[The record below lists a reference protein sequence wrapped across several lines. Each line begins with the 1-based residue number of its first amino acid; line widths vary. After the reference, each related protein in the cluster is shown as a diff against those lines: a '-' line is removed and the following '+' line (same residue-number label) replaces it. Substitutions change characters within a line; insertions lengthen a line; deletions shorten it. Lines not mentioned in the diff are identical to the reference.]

1 MRARPLLLLAV
12 LLGGLLALKSLSLAD
27 GAAALFAERAYA
39 AAVSATAPEQDAE
52 GGDAAE
58 AADDGEDADEAPPP
72 PLREAARRALP
83 SASRL
88 GLERNLAERRRELD
102 QREQALDTREQLL
115 VVAEQRMNER
125 VDQLE
130 TLRDEVQGLLGQ
142 LDDRR
147 EEQIGEIVAAYLIME
162 PGDVAEV
169 FTALRGSDPETL
181 LLVAERMQGQNPRRF
196 AGVMAELTPIVAAEL
211 TTSLRARAEALE
223 AAIEAEARR
232 VVGEG

>member
-1 MRARPLLLLAV
+1 MGARPLLLLSV

-27 GAAALFAERAYA
+27 GAAAVFAERAYA
-39 AAVSATAPEQDAE
+39 AEEPPASEDERAPDAE
-52 GGDAAE
+52 AAEE
-58 AADDGEDADEAPPP
+58 AADDPPP
-72 PLREAARRALP
+72 PLRDAARRELP

-102 QREQALDTREQLL
+102 QREDALDTREQLL

-130 TLRDEVQGLLGQ
+130 ALRDEVQALLGQ

-147 EEQIGEIVAAYLIME
+147 EAQISEIVAAYLIME

-169 FTALRGSDPETL
+169 FTALRESDPQTL
-181 LLVAERMQGQNPRRF
+181 LLVAQRMQSQNPRRF
-196 AGVMAELTPIVAAEL
+196 AGVMAELAPMVAAEL
-211 TTSLRARAEALE
+211 TTNLRARAEALE
-223 AAIEAEARR
+223 ATAEAEARR